1 VAKLPTSCQVLAAT
15 LTTAADVYLA
25 LIPFLLASLKIVPVP
40 ANVTVP
46 VPFRINAIC
55 VPIGIVAPASF
66 GKLTVKADEFS
77 KTNTLSASE
86 FVIFTGEVEVVTIL
100 ARRFA
105 LSNKAVT
112 IASARTNAV
121 VELVNVD

>member
-1 VAKLPTSCQVLAAT
+1 
-15 LTTAADVYLA
+15 
-25 LIPFLLASLKIVPVP
+25 
-40 ANVTVP
+40 
-46 VPFRINAIC
+46 
-55 VPIGIVAPASF
+55 
-66 GKLTVKADEFS
+66 
-77 KTNTLSASE
+77 
-86 FVIFTGEVEVVTIL
+86 VVTIL